1 MRAFEFLLVEAQGGM
16 WDRMLEKKSGA
27 NIQFLNG
34 NQTYELV
41 DVAVFPQDQRLK
53 YESDPADPENP
64 ENVPVAVSE
73 LMRVD
78 IEQYVASLG
87 ATVQKYI
94 GAKNNSGAAMIV
106 VLGDQSSGAGAGEPE
121 AAPAAPAGKKIAFV
135 KFFKEKKSVH
145 PPIYWQTSVFSK
157 ETGWSQTGKGKSAT
171 AKAAEVQI
179 SPYDFV
185 KPGRYQISALPG
197 LVTQNLNSRPPTYP
211 QNLKVGLPALLDDLI
226 KNTGPVPNLE
236 QYADQIEVVFGETAA
251 PIALALGK
259 RVSGA
264 YKDAEANLLGK
275 LKPARTWADFK
286 EASFGA
292 FGEKIGDSFLWAGA
306 GEEATKIIISSKNK
320 SGGAA
325 ASLTGAMETIDK
337 YPGDFGPTTPFA
349 QTYNNILPALKILHE
364 EQAIAGVLL
373 ASVSRGIINDDER
386 KYILEIYGKSTGTE
400 QDLQQFPNLPTVY
413 KAKSFIG
420 STVVNAKGQEVI
432 SKQGVDLNNPKWQMG
447 YHLLG
452 NCAKLLKT
460 SLNKDT
466 TLMTDFF
473 KAVLNKAAMVQ
484 VYTNTERSGN
494 GIKFSDFNVVWPPTF
509 TGKIVI
515 ESDHYTSNA
524 KPSKKI
530 SFKFD

>member
-27 NIQFLNG
+27 NIQFLKG

-53 YESDPADPENP
+53 YESDDEITATD
-64 ENVPVAVSE
+64 AIKI
-73 LMRVD
+73 D
-78 IEQYVASLG
+78 IDQYIKQQN

-94 GAKNNSGAAMIV
+94 SDNKNLGAAMV
-106 VLGDQSSGAGAGEPE
+106 VVIGDQN
-121 AAPAAPAGKKIAFV
+121 KNIAFV

-145 PPIYWQTSVFSK
+145 PPIYWQTSVFTQD
-157 ETGWSQTGKGKSAT
+157 TGWSQTGKGKSAT
-171 AKAAEVQI
+171 AKAAEIKI

-185 KPGRYQISALPG
+185 KPGRYQISSLPG
-197 LVTQNLNSRPPTYP
+197 LIEQNLNSRPDTYP
-211 QNLKVGLPALLDDLI
+211 QNLKVGLPALINDLI

-236 QYADQIEVVFGETAA
+236 QYADQVEVVFGESAA
-251 PIALALGK
+251 PIALSLNK

-264 YKDAEANLLGK
+264 YAEAEKNLLGPMG
-275 LKPARTWADFK
+275 LSWASFK
-286 EASFGA
+286 EVSFGA
-292 FGEKIGDSFLWAGA
+292 FGEKIGDSFLWAG
-306 GEEATKIIISSKNK
+306 ETKIIISSKNK
-320 SGGAA
+320 TGGAA

-337 YPGDFGPTTPFA
+337 FPDDFGPGTKF
-349 QTYNNILPALKILHE
+349 YDKYKDILPTLQVLHTQ
-364 EQAIAGVLL
+364 QAISGVLAACEL
-373 ASVSRGIINDDER
+373 QGIITKEE
-386 KYILEIYGKSTGTE
+386 KEFIVSIYGKGTGSE
-400 QDLQQFPNLPTVY
+400 EELQNFPNLTTVY

-420 STVVNAKGQEVI
+420 SKVVNAKGQEVI
-432 SKQGVDLNNPKWQMG
+432 SKQGVDLSNAKFQMG

-460 SLNKDT
+460 KLNADSA
-466 TLMTDFF
+466 LMTDFF

-484 VYTNTERSGN
+484 VYTNTDRSSQ
-494 GIKFSDFNVVWPPTF
+494 GISFSDFNVVWPPTF
-509 TGKIVI
+509 TGSIRI

-530 SFKFD
+530 SFVFK

>member
-34 NQTYELV
+34 NQTYELI

-53 YESDPADPENP
+53 YEVDPENP
-64 ENVPVAVSE
+64 EAPATDSMK
-73 LMRVD
+73 LD
-78 IEQYVASLG
+78 IDQYLQQQG
-87 ATVQKYI
+87 AAVQKYI
-94 GAKNNSGAAMIV
+94 GGKKNSGAAMV
-106 VLGDQSSGAGAGEPE
+106 VIIGDQN
-121 AAPAAPAGKKIAFV
+121 KKIAFV
-135 KFFKEKKSVH
+135 KFVKEKKSVH
-145 PPIYWQTSVFSK
+145 PPIYWQTSVFTQD
-157 ETGWSQTGKGKSAT
+157 TGWSQTGKGKSAT
-171 AKAAEVQI
+171 AKAAEVRI

-185 KPGRYQISALPG
+185 RPGRYQITALPG
-197 LVTQNLNSRPPTYP
+197 LIAQNLNARPATYP

-226 KNTGPVPNLE
+226 KDTGPVPNLE

-259 RVSGA
+259 RVSGS

-275 LKPARTWADFK
+275 LVPKRTWADFK
-286 EASFGA
+286 EVSFGA
-292 FGEKIGDSFLWAGA
+292 FGEKIGDSFLWDGP
-306 GEEATKIIISSKNK
+306 GENATKIIISSKNK

-337 YPGDFGPTTPFA
+337 YPDDFGPTTPFA
-349 QTYNNILPALKILHE
+349 AKYNTILPTLQVLHSQ
-364 EQAIAGVLL
+364 QAIPGVLAACVL
-373 ASVSRGIINDDER
+373 QGIITEEE
-386 KYILEIYGKSTGTE
+386 KEFIVSIYGKGTGTE
-400 QDLQQFPNLPTVY
+400 QDLKNYPNLPSLY
-413 KAKSFIG
+413 LAKQFLGGQQINKAG
-420 STVVNAKGQEVI
+420 DVVTAK
-432 SKQGVDLNNPKWQMG
+432 KGVDLSNAKFQMG

-460 SLNKDT
+460 KLNTDSA
-466 TLMTDFF
+466 LMTDFF

-484 VYTNTERSGN
+484 VYTDTSRSSQ
-494 GIKFSDFNVVWPPTF
+494 GITFSDFNVVWPPTF
-509 TGKIVI
+509 TGSIRI

-530 SFKFD
+530 SFVFK

>member
-41 DVAVFPQDQRLK
+41 DVAVFPKDARLK
-53 YESDPADPENP
+53 YEVEPADPENP
-64 ENVPVAVSE
+64 GNVPVPVSE
-73 LMRVD
+73 QMRVD
-78 IEQYVASLG
+78 IEQYVSSLG

-106 VLGDQSSGAGAGEPE
+106 VLGDQSAGAAAGDPE
-121 AAPAAPAGKKIAFV
+121 ATASAAPAAKKIAFV

-185 KPGRYQISALPG
+185 KPGRYQIAALPG
-197 LVTQNLNSRPPTYP
+197 LVKQNLNGRPPTYP

-264 YKDAEANLLGK
+264 YKDAEQNLLGK
-275 LKPARTWADFK
+275 LVPKRKWSDFK
-286 EASFGA
+286 EASFGS
-292 FGEKIGDSFLWAGA
+292 FGEKIGDSFLWS
-306 GEEATKIIISSKNK
+306 GETKIIISSKNK

-337 YPGDFGPTTPFA
+337 FPDDFGPATPFA
-349 QTYNNILPALKILHE
+349 QKYNTILPALTILHQ

-373 ASVSRGIINDDER
+373 ASVSRGIITNEEKD
-386 KYILEIYGKSTGTE
+386 YILEIYGKSTGTE
-400 QDLQQFPNLPTVY
+400 QDLQRFPNLPTVY

-420 STVVNAKGQEVI
+420 SKVVNAKGQEVI

-452 NCAKLLKT
+452 NCAKLLKA
-460 SLNKDT
+460 SLNNDT

-494 GIKFSDFNVVWPPTF
+494 GITFSDFNVVWPPTF